1 MKTNNSDLLHK
12 SQVDLYLEGEKYYN
26 HYINMINQAE
36 KSIHLQTYIFE
47 MDSFGQ
53 KVFEALINAASR
65 GVKVY
70 LLIDAV
76 GSKDFETKY
85 EEELV
90 LASVFFCRF
99 NNLSYRWFYQWAR
112 RLHHKILL
120 IDGKQSIVGGINVCS
135 LSYTDAKVPHQLD
148 FAVCLKGDINLKI
161 SKYCIYI
168 FKKSYFKNKK
178 NLSLTPLSLD
188 HVLDLENPKT
198 SNYFDVRLSIN
209 DWIYRRWQITKEY
222 AHTTKV
228 AQKNITII
236 NSYFFPRRKF
246 MKQLVRAAERG
257 VKVKLIL
264 PKHSDWPSYVLAT
277 RHLYLYFLRNGV
289 EIYEWDKS
297 ILHGK
302 LATVDGR
309 FSTIGSFNLNYTSYQ
324 QNLEMNVDI
333 LSDQFTQELDLVI
346 AEMMLTGCKKIEL
359 EAFEQTTS
367 IYTKCLQ
374 FFYYALLSTIAGFS
388 VSLTVQERES
398 LE

>member
-1 MKTNNSDLLHK
+1 MKTHNSDLLHE
-12 SQVDLYLEGEKYYN
+12 SQVDLYLEGEKYYTQ
-26 HYINMINQAE
+26 YIDMINQAE

-47 MDSFGQ
+47 MDSFGE
-53 KVFEALINAASR
+53 KVFKALINAASR

-76 GSKDFETKY
+76 GSKDFKTAH
-85 EEELV
+85 EEELI
-90 LASVFFCRF
+90 LAGGFFCRF
-99 NNLSYRWFYQWAR
+99 NNLSYRWLYQWAR

-120 IDGKQSIVGGINVCS
+120 IDDKQSLVGGINVCS
-135 LSYTDAKVPHQLD
+135 LSYANAKVPCQLD
-148 FAVCLKGDINLKI
+148 FAVCLKGAINQKI
-161 SKYCIYI
+161 AKYCVYI
-168 FKKSYFKNKK
+168 FKKSHLKKNKDL
-178 NLSLTPLSLD
+178 NLMPLSSD
-188 HVLDLENPKT
+188 HILNLENSKT
-198 SNYFDVRLSIN
+198 SNYFEVRLSIN

-222 AHTTKV
+222 AHKTK
-228 AQKNITII
+228 AAKNNITII

-246 MKQLVRAAERG
+246 MKQLVRAAKRG

-277 RHLYLYFLRNGV
+277 RHLYLYFLKNGV

-302 LATVDGR
+302 LATIDGR

-333 LSDQFTQELDLVI
+333 LSDQFTQQLDSVI
-346 AEMMLTGCKKIEL
+346 DEIIKVGCKKIEL
-359 EAFEQTTS
+359 ATFEQTTS
-367 IYTKCLQ
+367 FYTQCLQ

-388 VSLTVQERES
+388 VSLTAQEKEPK
-398 LE
+398 